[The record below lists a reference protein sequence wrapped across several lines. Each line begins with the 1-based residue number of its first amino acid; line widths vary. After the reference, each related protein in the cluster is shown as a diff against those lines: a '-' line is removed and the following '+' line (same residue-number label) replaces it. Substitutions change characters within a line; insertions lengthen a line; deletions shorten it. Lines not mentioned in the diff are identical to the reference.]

1 MLENFPYNVRNKE
14 EWHLGKN
21 ENGYYVAVKKENVE
35 DDNGEITE
43 NKESVYKYFDTEEE
57 FNDVLINVVS
67 KVYGGLDELL
77 YYGDERHMGES
88 YYKNGNKYEYKGIDV
103 TLQIEDEYRYNYT
116 YLYKD
121 TVQEMESIQ
130 KINEFKT
137 IEVGENSYNI
147 FDVAYKKEVGNL
159 ELDSFDGYIEDST
172 IDVYNDLDW

>member
-1 MLENFPYNVRNKE
+1 
-14 EWHLGKN
+14 
-21 ENGYYVAVKKENVE
+21 
-35 DDNGEITE
+35 
-43 NKESVYKYFDTEEE
+43 
-57 FNDVLINVVS
+57 
-67 KVYGGLDELL
+67 
-77 YYGDERHMGES
+77 MGES

-121 TVQEMESIQ
+121 TVQEMKSIQ

-137 IEVGENSYNI
+137 IDVGENSYNI
-147 FDVAYKKEVGNL
+147 FDVTYKKEVGNL